1 MPGERLPLSVTMIA
15 RNEAANLP
23 RSLGSVAE
31 WSGEIILVLNDT
43 TDQSRAIAESFG
55 ARVEERPWTCRR
67 DQKSIALEL
76 ATQPWVLALDADE
89 VVSPE
94 LREAITRFILADGD
108 GYDGARF
115 PRRTWF
121 MGRWITHGD
130 WYPDYSLR
138 LFRRGQARWAG
149 SREHDKLH
157 LDGPCATLPAHLD
170 HYSFPSLLDNVRKIP
185 EFADAFAHEQVEA
198 GRRWSLG
205 HTLTRPLWRFFR
217 GYILRRGFLDGFP
230 GLYIAVTT
238 ALYTFVRYAR
248 WYERERLAR
257 HSA

>member
-1 MPGERLPLSVTMIA
+1 MSSKSLPLSVTMIA

-23 RSLGSVAE
+23 RSLAPVAD
-31 WSGEIILVLNDT
+31 WAAEIIVVINDC
-43 TDQSRAIAESFG
+43 TDNTREVASGFG

-67 DQKSIALEL
+67 DQKNVALDL

-89 VVSPE
+89 VVTPE
-94 LREAITRFILADGD
+94 LREAITRFVQADGA
-108 GYDGARF
+108 GFDGARF

-138 LFRRGQARWAG
+138 LFRRKQGCWSG

-157 LDGPCATLPAHLD
+157 LDGTLTTLPDHLD

-185 EFADAFAHEQVEA
+185 EYADAFAREQVES
-198 GRRWSLG
+198 GRRWSLL
-205 HTLTRPLWRFFR
+205 HTLFRPVWRFIR
-217 GYILRRGFLDGFP
+217 GYILKRGFLDGFP
-230 GLYIAVTT
+230 GFYIATVT

-248 WYERERLAR
+248 WYERERLGDNPA
-257 HSA
+257 